1 MVTIMKNGRIIPL
14 TAALAAVL
22 ALVAR
27 ADAPRIYAITGAR
40 IVTSAGAPI
49 ENGSV
54 VLRNGFVEAA
64 GASLTVP
71 DDASIIDGKGLTV
84 YPGLI
89 DMGNSAGLEV
99 PSPAQPSSARTREE
113 VERWKREV
121 ILRPQVVAADHVKA
135 DAPDL
140 RRLAAAGITSILA
153 VPLGTVVKGQSSL
166 LKVAAPDEEPQYGN
180 IADQRRGLYVLR
192 TRVALH
198 VAFPERTPGDAYP
211 ESLMGVISFV
221 RQAFLDAAHYQAEL
235 AFDDRVTREVARPVY
250 DRALEAMQPALAGR
264 MPVVF
269 EADEFREILRALG
282 IAKEFKLDPVIAG
295 GVESDQA
302 IADLKAQKSRVLFSV
317 NYPVRSRVLA
327 PDADEPLRAL
337 RQRDNAP
344 KVPAALARAGVLF
357 AFESGGLKD
366 PKDFVRNVAKAVKAG
381 LPPDVAVRA
390 MTLDA
395 ATIAGVGD
403 RLGSIE
409 KGKVANLIV
418 TDGDL
423 FDEKMTIK
431 HVFVDGRPVVLEPSS
446 PPPPQRRGR
455 PGGF

>member
-1 MVTIMKNGRIIPL
+1 MVTIMKNRRVILL

-22 ALVAR
+22 TLVAL

-40 IVTSAGAPI
+40 IVTSAGDPI
-49 ENGSV
+49 ETGTV
-54 VLRNGFVEAA
+54 VLRNGFIEAA
-64 GASLTVP
+64 GASVAVP
-71 DDASIIDGKGLTV
+71 ADASIIDGKGLTV

-99 PSPAQPSSARTREE
+99 PGPAQPASARTREE

-121 ILRPQVVAADHVKA
+121 ILRSQVVAADHVKA

-153 VPLGTVVKGQSSL
+153 VPPGTVVKGQSSL
-166 LKVAAPDEEPQYGN
+166 LNVAVPDEEPQYGN
-180 IADQRRGLYVLR
+180 IADERCGLYVLR
-192 TRVALH
+192 TPVALH

-211 ESLMGVISFV
+211 ESLMGVIAFV
-221 RQAFLDAAHYQAEL
+221 RQAFLDAAHDQAER
-235 AFDDRVTREVARPVY
+235 AFYDRARRATARPVY
-250 DRALEAMQPALAGR
+250 DRALGAMQPALAGR

-269 EADEFREILRALG
+269 EADEFRDILRALG
-282 IAKEFKLDPVIAG
+282 MAREFKLDPVIAG
-295 GVESDQA
+295 GVEADQA
-302 IADLKAQKSRVLFSV
+302 IADLKAQESRVLFSV
-317 NYPVRSRVLA
+317 NYPVRSRMLA
-327 PDADEPLRAL
+327 PDADEPLRVL
-337 RQRDNAP
+337 RQRANAP
-344 KVPAALARAGVLF
+344 KVPAALAGAGVPF

-366 PKDFVRNVAKAVKAG
+366 PKAFVRNVAKAVKAG
-381 LPPDVAVRA
+381 LLPDVAIRA

-409 KGKVANLIV
+409 KGKIANLIV
-418 TDGDL
+418 TEGDL

-431 HVFVDGRPVVLEPSS
+431 HVFVDGRPVVLEPAAS
-446 PPPPQRRGR
+446 PEPPRRGR
-455 PGGF
+455 PGGL